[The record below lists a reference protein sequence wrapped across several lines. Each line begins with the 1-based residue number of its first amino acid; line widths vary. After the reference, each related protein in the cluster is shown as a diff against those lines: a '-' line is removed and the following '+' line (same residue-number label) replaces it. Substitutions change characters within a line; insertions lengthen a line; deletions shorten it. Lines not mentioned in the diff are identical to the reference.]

1 MTTEMV
7 RDQAPLIPELE
18 NRKLAASDVQGIKNI
33 RQALEALVPVR

>member
-18 NRKLAASDVQGIKNI
+18 NRKLATSDVQGIKNI